1 VTYAGHQ
8 PSGGRSFRKQRTVNP
23 PIVPARYNF
32 LYSPQA
38 NERRAVA
45 AVLQLPVDRGWLF
58 RAAQLTL
65 ITSASFL
72 HTEPYGCN
80 AGGLLAVLIWVG

>member
-1 VTYAGHQ
+1 MNVEVSLQFPNY
-8 PSGGRSFRKQRTVNP
+8 RW
-23 PIVPARYNF
+23 I
-32 LYSPQA
+32 
-38 NERRAVA
+38 
-45 AVLQLPVDRGWLF
+45 AVLLF